1 LLFWPLARRA
11 LAANSDST
19 DDGSARTLKE
29 EIAEFFRTGIPP
41 VNPEETQEMM
51 AFIEAAEISKAR
63 GGASVPISE
72 VTR

>member
-1 LLFWPLARRA
+1 KNVLQSEPRPNLHGPLLV
-11 LAANSDST
+11 
-19 DDGSARTLKE
+19 
-29 EIAEFFRTGIPP
+29 EIAKFFRTGIPP

-51 AFIEAAEISKAR
+51 AFIEAADISKAR